1 MHSARNVNE
10 RCARE
15 RGLESTQT
23 HTRTGWARFV
33 CVCVACGK
41 DAQAAMC
48 WSSIMLL
55 LLPANV
61 FFYCFYFC
69 YCKQRCSLSLYNYV
83 SAAFVLL
90 LFFLLLSAL

>member
-41 DAQAAMC
+41 DAAMC